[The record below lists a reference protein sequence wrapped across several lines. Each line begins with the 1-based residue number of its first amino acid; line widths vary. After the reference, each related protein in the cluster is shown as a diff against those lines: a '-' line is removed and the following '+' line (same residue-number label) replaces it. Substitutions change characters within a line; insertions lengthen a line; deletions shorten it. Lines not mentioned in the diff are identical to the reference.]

1 VTKMAY
7 LAVRNWSNFQHYKD
21 RNPLWIKLYTGLLDD
36 YDFAQLGDGQ
46 KAQLILIWLLASKTD
61 GVLPND
67 PAWIKRRIACS
78 GSVAIPQFIKL
89 GFLEERSQPES
100 ERRAVTDDGAP
111 WGSRYVPASLR
122 DTVMRRD
129 EFKCRQCE
137 AQDNLEIDHVVPVSA
152 GGQPT
157 EDNLQV
163 LCRKCNRA
171 KRARTNQPSATT
183 NQTSAEPREEVTR
196 REEKKREDVGRDS
209 GGDAFESWR
218 LRVPATHRDAIHA
231 ALRAAQNPDALRR
244 EFLGL
249 EHPITG
255 GPSFGPEVVGQA
267 VHEMAV
273 AGTKMSAK
281 TLRAFCRR
289 VGEPER
295 PNAYAEYDQW
305 SPEALAKIGE
315 AA

>member
-1 VTKMAY
+1 VKV
-7 LAVRNWSNFQHYKD
+7 LRVKNWDELQHYGN
-21 RNPLWIKLYTGLLDD
+21 RNPSWIKLYLRLLDD
-36 YDFAQLGDGQ
+36 YDFAQLSDAEVGQ
-46 KAQLILIWLLASKTD
+46 LVKVWLLAARSKGEVPYD
-61 GVLPND
+61 IK
-67 PAWIKRRIACS
+67 WIASRIACS
-78 GSVAIPQFIKL
+78 GKVRLDRFIQMGLLIEADSRESASNLLATPHDRAI
-89 GFLEERSQPES
+89 LERKRKKEKERE
-100 ERRAVTDDGAP
+100 
-111 WGSRYVPASLR
+111 
-122 DTVMRRD
+122 
-129 EFKCRQCE
+129 
-137 AQDNLEIDHVVPVSA
+137 
-152 GGQPT
+152 
-157 EDNLQV
+157 
-163 LCRKCNRA
+163 
-171 KRARTNQPSATT
+171 
-183 NQTSAEPREEVTR
+183 REE
-196 REEKKREDVGRDS
+196 EDAADS
-209 GGDAFESWR
+209 NNDPKFDAWR

-295 PNAYAEYDQW
+295 PNAKSEYDQW